1 MVRTSPARSACSTG
15 DHPIDQPRHHQA
27 AAPTQHAPNPISQIV
42 SSLGAI
48 NKENNGAVQAGIT
61 ALLEP
66 MGIPADKIYIT
77 FNDIARENMGYNGK
91 TFAG

>member
-1 MVRTSPARSACSTG
+1 M
-15 DHPIDQPRHHQA
+15 
-27 AAPTQHAPNPISQIV
+27 
-42 SSLGAI
+42 
-48 NKENNGAVQAGIT
+48 ENNGAVQKGIT